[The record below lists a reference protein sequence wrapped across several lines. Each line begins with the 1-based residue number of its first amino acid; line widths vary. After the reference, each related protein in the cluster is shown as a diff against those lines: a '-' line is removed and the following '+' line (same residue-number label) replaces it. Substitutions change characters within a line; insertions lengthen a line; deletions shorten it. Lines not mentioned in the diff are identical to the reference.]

1 MHLLIK
7 KISGFVFGCKFFQF
21 LSSKPWIRIQICIQ
35 LKMLDPDPKQWR
47 SAPTLRLCLC
57 RGFEEPKS
65 APLQPGMSL
74 EEVEQRQQQQQQV
87 SDHQQR
93 ALSRASDKDSGAH
106 APNAAASSSR
116 ILTDFLKAGRGGTP
130 AAAVDGQAALP
141 AGLLEAIMGG
151 VGGQGSTGV
160 GETVAGGFNFDS
172 IMMESV
178 IDLSSLLGG
187 SSQNARNG
195 GEMSG
200 DLKNSGAPLRST
212 AQAQQ
217 QQQVSPQQQQPEQQQ
232 QQQSRFSQF
241 FSKPQPEP
249 APAAQAAVGGSRRSS
264 IQEEL
269 TSSGASILRELNGGA
284 PATIRIPSP
293 EEEGG
298 SGASS
303 KYFTPISP
311 AAKTGGPP
319 PR

>member
-1 MHLLIK
+1 
-7 KISGFVFGCKFFQF
+7 
-21 LSSKPWIRIQICIQ
+21 
-35 LKMLDPDPKQWR
+35 
-47 SAPTLRLCLC
+47 
-57 RGFEEPKS
+57 
-65 APLQPGMSL
+65 MSL
-74 EEVEQRQQQQQQV
+74 EEVEQRQQQQQQQAV
-87 SDHQQR
+87 KVTDQQR

-106 APNAAASSSR
+106 APAASSSR
-116 ILTDFLKAGRGGTP
+116 ILTDFLKAGRSGTP

-151 VGGQGSTGV
+151 VGGGGQGSTAV
-160 GETVAGGFNFDS
+160 GGFNFDS

-200 DLKNSGAPLRST
+200 DVKKNSSGPLM
-212 AQAQQ
+212 QQ
-217 QQQVSPQQQQPEQQQ
+217 QQQVSPQQQQQPPPEQQ

-249 APAAQAAVGGSRRSS
+249 APAAQQAGGGGSRRSS

-269 TSSGASILRELNGGA
+269 TSSAGASILRELNGGA

-298 SGASS
+298 AGASS

-319 PR
+319 PRYSTVRIISAMNLAL

>member
-1 MHLLIK
+1 
-7 KISGFVFGCKFFQF
+7 
-21 LSSKPWIRIQICIQ
+21 
-35 LKMLDPDPKQWR
+35 
-47 SAPTLRLCLC
+47 
-57 RGFEEPKS
+57 
-65 APLQPGMSL
+65 MSL

-87 SDHQQR
+87 TDQQLR

-106 APNAAASSSR
+106 AANAAASSSR

-130 AAAVDGQAALP
+130 AAAAAPVDGHAALP

-151 VGGQGSTGV
+151 VGGQGSTAV
-160 GETVAGGFNFDS
+160 GETGGFNFDS

-187 SSQNARNG
+187 SSHARNG

-200 DLKNSGAPLRST
+200 DVKNSSAPVTSSAR
-212 AQAQQ
+212 AQ
-217 QQQVSPQQQQPEQQQ
+217 QQQVSPQQQQPPPEQ

-249 APAAQAAVGGSRRSS
+249 TPAAQQAAGGGSRRSS

-298 SGASS
+298 AGASS

-319 PR
+319 PRYGTVRISVPDPYL

>member
-1 MHLLIK
+1 MH
-7 KISGFVFGCKFFQF
+7 
-21 LSSKPWIRIQICIQ
+21 
-35 LKMLDPDPKQWR
+35 PDPNHWR
-47 SAPTLRLCLC
+47 STPTLRLCLC

-65 APLQPGMSL
+65 AAPLQPGMSL
-74 EEVEQRQQQQQQV
+74 EELELRQQQQAAAKV
-87 SDHQQR
+87 TDQQR
-93 ALSRASDKDSGAH
+93 AQSRASDKDSCAP
-106 APNAAASSSR
+106 APNAAAASSSR
-116 ILTDFLKAGRGGTP
+116 ILTDFLKAGRSGTP
-130 AAAVDGQAALP
+130 AAAAAVDGHHSHAALP

-151 VGGQGSTGV
+151 GQGSTGV
-160 GETVAGGFNFDS
+160 GEAVVGEFNFDS

-178 IDLSSLLGG
+178 IDLSSLLGS

-200 DLKNSGAPLRST
+200 DVKNSGAPLRST

-232 QQQSRFSQF
+232 QQSRFSQF

-249 APAAQAAVGGSRRSS
+249 APATQQAAGGGSRRSS

-269 TSSGASILRELNGGA
+269 TSSAGASILRELNGGV

-298 SGASS
+298 AGASS

>member
-1 MHLLIK
+1 
-7 KISGFVFGCKFFQF
+7 
-21 LSSKPWIRIQICIQ
+21 
-35 LKMLDPDPKQWR
+35 
-47 SAPTLRLCLC
+47 
-57 RGFEEPKS
+57 
-65 APLQPGMSL
+65 MSL
-74 EEVEQRQQQQQQV
+74 EEVEQRQQQQQV
-87 SDHQQR
+87 SDQQLR

-106 APNAAASSSR
+106 APASSSR

-130 AAAVDGQAALP
+130 AAAAADGHAALP

-151 VGGQGSTGV
+151 VGGGQGSTAV
-160 GETVAGGFNFDS
+160 GETGGFNFDS

-195 GEMSG
+195 GEIMSG
-200 DLKNSGAPLRST
+200 DVKNSIAP
-212 AQAQQ
+212 AQQ
-217 QQQVSPQQQQPEQQQ
+217 QQQVPPQQQQQPPPEQQQ

-249 APAAQAAVGGSRRSS
+249 VPAAQQAGGGGSRRSS

-269 TSSGASILRELNGGA
+269 TSSAGASILRELNGGA

-293 EEEGG
+293 EDEGG
-298 SGASS
+298 AGASS

-311 AAKTGGPP
+311 AAKTGAPP

>member
-1 MHLLIK
+1 
-7 KISGFVFGCKFFQF
+7 
-21 LSSKPWIRIQICIQ
+21 
-35 LKMLDPDPKQWR
+35 
-47 SAPTLRLCLC
+47 
-57 RGFEEPKS
+57 
-65 APLQPGMSL
+65 MSL

-87 SDHQQR
+87 SDQQQR
-93 ALSRASDKDSGAH
+93 ALSRASDKDSGAP
-106 APNAAASSSR
+106 ASSR
-116 ILTDFLKAGRGGTP
+116 ILTDFLKAGRSGTP
-130 AAAVDGQAALP
+130 AAAAADSHAALP

-151 VGGQGSTGV
+151 VGGQGSTAV
-160 GETVAGGFNFDS
+160 GETGGFNFDS

-200 DLKNSGAPLRST
+200 DLKNSGASLRST

-249 APAAQAAVGGSRRSS
+249 APAAQAAGGGSRRSS

-293 EEEGG
+293 DEEGG
-298 SGASS
+298 SSGSS